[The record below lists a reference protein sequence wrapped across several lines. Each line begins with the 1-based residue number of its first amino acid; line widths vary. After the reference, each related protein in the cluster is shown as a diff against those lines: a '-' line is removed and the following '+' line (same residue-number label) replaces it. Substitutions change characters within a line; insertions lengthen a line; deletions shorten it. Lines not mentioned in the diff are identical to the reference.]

1 MIISSKG
8 KFLKNL
14 KLNSNVNKFIL
25 AKTLFAINPFPSEL
39 FLNLVANT
47 LINRFIADAEISD
60 DVPNIVN
67 VFISVN
73 CWKNLKFMD
82 FIDLKNET
90 FQKCL
95 KIANKV
101 LSGELDEKFS
111 SILSFHKKS
120 ESHLLTNNV
129 KPKFEMDGFSF
140 FDVYI

>member
-14 KLNSNVNKFIL
+14 KLNSNVNKIIL

-47 LINRFIADAEISD
+47 LVNRFVADAEISD
-60 DVPNIVN
+60 SVPNIVN
-67 VFISVN
+67 IFTSVD

-82 FIDLKNET
+82 CIDLNNKT

-101 LSGELDEKFS
+101 LSGELDENFS

-120 ESHLLTNNV
+120 ENHLLTNNV